1 MLTVRLKFAILSNPL
16 KQHKYMSIKD
26 ENAEQAITEMNSKMF
41 ELNKQ
46 LADLVATKKAANAD
60 YNDQIKEIREE
71 IKELL
76 IERENMKSV

>member
-1 MLTVRLKFAILSNPL
+1 
-16 KQHKYMSIKD
+16 MSIKD

-60 YNDQIKEIREE
+60 YNDQIKEIREQ